1 LAITGKKTNIATSTI
16 CFDVFVLNYKR
27 LNMEFFQTLFD
38 WYMANLNYFT
48 VALLMA
54 IESTF
59 LPLPSEIVVP
69 FAAYKAAQ
77 GDLNVFLVVLFGTI
91 GALSGSLINY
101 TLAYY
106 LGRPLV
112 YKLADS
118 RIGKV
123 FLLSKE
129 KVISAEN
136 FFIRNGRTSTFI
148 GRLVPGV
155 RHLISIPAGLAKMNL
170 RDFMLYT
177 FVGAGIWNII
187 LAIIGYYLYEIRE
200 QIFPYIGH
208 ILLAL
213 GALFV
218 VYLIVKA
225 RIEKKKNS

>member
-1 LAITGKKTNIATSTI
+1 
-16 CFDVFVLNYKR
+16 
-27 LNMEFFQTLFD
+27 MEFFQTLFD

-59 LPLPSEIVVP
+59 IPLPSEIVVP

-77 GDLNVFLVVLFGTI
+77 GDLNVFLVVIFGTI

-106 LGRPLV
+106 LGRPIV
-112 YKLADS
+112 YGFAESKVGKL
-118 RIGKV
+118 

-129 KVISAEN
+129 KVQHAET
-136 FFIRNGRTSTFI
+136 FFLKNGKTSTFI
-148 GRLVPGV
+148 GRLVPGI

-187 LAIIGYYLYEIRE
+187 LAIIGFYLYEVRE
-200 QIFPYIGH
+200 QIFPYMEY
-208 ILLAL
+208 ILYFL
-213 GALFV
+213 GIAFII
-218 VYLIVKA
+218 YLIIVI
-225 RIEKKKNS
+225 RKNSRKKEISEPE

>member
-1 LAITGKKTNIATSTI
+1 
-16 CFDVFVLNYKR
+16 
-27 LNMEFFQTLFD
+27 MEFFHSLFD
-38 WYMANLNYFT
+38 WYMSNLNYFT

-59 LPLPSEIVVP
+59 MPLPSEIVIP
-69 FAAYKAAQ
+69 FAAYKAGQ
-77 GDLNVFLVVLFGTI
+77 GDLNVFIVVLAGTI

-112 YKLADS
+112 YKFAGS
-118 RIGKV
+118 KIGKV

-129 KVISAEN
+129 KVVHAEEY
-136 FFIRNGRTSTFI
+136 FIRNGKTSTFI

-170 RDFMLYT
+170 RDFLLFT
-177 FVGAGIWNII
+177 FVGAGIWNVI
-187 LAIIGYYLYEIRE
+187 LAIIGYYLYEIRD

-208 ILLAL
+208 ILV
-213 GALFV
+213 GVGILFV
-218 VYLIVKA
+218 IYLVVKA
-225 RIEKKKNS
+225 RMERKKLNSD

>member
-1 LAITGKKTNIATSTI
+1 
-16 CFDVFVLNYKR
+16 
-27 LNMEFFQTLFD
+27 MEFFQTLFD

-48 VALLMA
+48 IALLMA

-59 LPLPSEIVVP
+59 LPLPSEVVIP
-69 FAAYKAAQ
+69 FAAYKAGQ
-77 GDLNVFLVVLFGTI
+77 GDLNVFLVIFSGTL
-91 GALSGSLINY
+91 GALCGSLINY

-112 YKLADS
+112 YKFAGS
-118 RIGKV
+118 RLGRV

-129 KVISAEN
+129 KIVHAEDY
-136 FFIRNGRTSTFI
+136 FIRNGKTSTFI

-170 RDFMLYT
+170 RDFMLFT

-200 QIFPYIGH
+200 QIFPYVGH
-208 ILLAL
+208 ILLVL
-213 GALFV
+213 GAVFV
-218 VYLIVKA
+218 AYLIINARKNRKA
-225 RIEKKKNS
+225 KNN

>member
-1 LAITGKKTNIATSTI
+1 
-16 CFDVFVLNYKR
+16 
-27 LNMEFFQTLFD
+27 
-38 WYMANLNYFT
+38 MANLNYFT

-59 LPLPSEIVVP
+59 MPLPSEVVIP

-77 GDLNVFLVVLFGTI
+77 GELNVFFVVIFGTI

-118 RIGKV
+118 RVGKL

-129 KVISAEN
+129 KVEHAEN
-136 FFIRNGRTSTFI
+136 YFIRNGKTSTFI
-148 GRLVPGV
+148 GRLVPGI
-155 RHLISIPAGLAKMNL
+155 RHLISIPAGLAKMSL

-187 LAIIGYYLYEIRE
+187 LAIIGFYLYEIRD

-208 ILLAL
+208 ILLGL
-213 GALFV
+213 GVVFV
-218 VYLIVKA
+218 IYLIIKA
-225 RIEKKKNS
+225 RRNGKNNNHSEPQG

>member
-1 LAITGKKTNIATSTI
+1 
-16 CFDVFVLNYKR
+16 
-27 LNMEFFQTLFD
+27 MEFFQTLFD

-48 VALLMA
+48 IALLMA

-59 LPLPSEIVVP
+59 LPLPSEVVVP

-91 GALSGSLINY
+91 GALCGSLINY

-112 YKLADS
+112 YRFAES
-118 RIGKV
+118 GIGRL

-129 KVISAEN
+129 KIEHAEN
-136 FFIRNGRTSTFI
+136 YFIRNGRTSTFI
-148 GRLVPGV
+148 GRLVPGI

-170 RDFMLYT
+170 RDFMLFT

-187 LAIIGYYLYEIRE
+187 LAIIG
-200 QIFPYIGH
+200 
-208 ILLAL
+208 LLPL
-213 GALFV
+213 
-218 VYLIVKA
+218 
-225 RIEKKKNS
+225 RNT

>member
-1 LAITGKKTNIATSTI
+1 
-16 CFDVFVLNYKR
+16 
-27 LNMEFFQTLFD
+27 MEFFQTLFD

-91 GALSGSLINY
+91 GALCGSMINY

-112 YKLADS
+112 YKFADS
-118 RIGKV
+118 RLGKV

-136 FFIRNGRTSTFI
+136 FFIRNGKTSTFI

-170 RDFMLYT
+170 RDFMLFT

-213 GALFV
+213 GLIFT

-225 RIEKKKNS
+225 RREKKRKNSLKNPF

>member
-1 LAITGKKTNIATSTI
+1 
-16 CFDVFVLNYKR
+16 
-27 LNMEFFQTLFD
+27 MEFFQTLFD

-59 LPLPSEIVVP
+59 LPLPSEVVVP

-77 GDLNVFLVVLFGTI
+77 GDLNVFLVIFFGTF
-91 GALSGSLINY
+91 GALTGSLINY

-112 YKLADS
+112 YRFAGSKLG
-118 RIGKV
+118 RV
-123 FLLSKE
+123 FLLSEE
-129 KVISAEN
+129 KIVHAEK
-136 FFIRNGRTSTFI
+136 FFIRNGKTSTFI

-177 FVGAGIWNII
+177 FMGAGIWNII
-187 LAIIGYYLYEIRE
+187 LAIIGFYLYEIRE
-200 QIFPYIGH
+200 QIFPYVGH
-208 ILLAL
+208 ILLVL
-213 GALFV
+213 GGGFIA
-218 VYLIVKA
+218 YLIIKA
-225 RIEKKKNS
+225 RKNRKNPDQENT